1 MKLHDK
7 VVTKEEL
14 SSFRE
19 KLHRRQLIVYF
30 YTGVLPGD
38 HSRHY
43 AFQASSA
50 TITPDTLFVCQQAH
64 HRS

>member
-14 SSFRE
+14 TSFRA

-30 YTGVLPGD
+30 YTGILPGD
-38 HSRHY
+38 HSPHY
-43 AFQASSA
+43 ALQTSSA
-50 TITPDTLFVCQQAH
+50 TITKNTIFISQQKAH
-64 HRS
+64 HA

>member
-14 SSFRE
+14 GSFRA

-30 YTGVLPGD
+30 YTGILPGD
-38 HSRHY
+38 HSPHY
-43 AFQASSA
+43 ALQASSSS
-50 TITPDTLFVCQQAH
+50 ITPSTIFVCQQSL